1 LARPQEQIL
10 NTFLH
15 LIHVFSSVFFLQSP
29 PHLNILIRHPKPLA
43 ISASTTMSTS
53 QNSTVSSRK
62 SSTSSVR
69 RQPSELSD
77 SYFPRGETASIFAS
91 ATSPIE
97 TAETPLGSSPSGL
110 DYPLSP
116 LDREYAKPMKDLD
129 VAEQLA
135 KQPTYWSVK
144 GWVQRSVSSS
154 TKRMVED
161 RETRARKFE
170 EVKRDLLASAG
181 RL

>member
-1 LARPQEQIL
+1 MA
-10 NTFLH
+10 F
-15 LIHVFSSVFFLQSP
+15 
-29 PHLNILIRHPKPLA
+29 
-43 ISASTTMSTS
+43 TTMSTS

-62 SSTSSVR
+62 SSTSSLR

-77 SYFPRGETASIFAS
+77 SYFPRGETASTFAS
-91 ATSPIE
+91 ATSPIETAE